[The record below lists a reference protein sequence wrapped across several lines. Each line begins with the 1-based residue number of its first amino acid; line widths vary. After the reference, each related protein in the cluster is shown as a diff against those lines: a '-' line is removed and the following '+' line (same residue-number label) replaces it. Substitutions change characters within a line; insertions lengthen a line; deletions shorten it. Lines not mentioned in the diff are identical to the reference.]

1 MKALIV
7 EDDLLGRLLLQKL
20 LQPYATPYL
29 AVNGLEAVEAVRLS
43 LEEGEPYDLICM
55 DIMMPEMDGQEALRR
70 IREMESNAGIPP
82 SDGVKVIMISALNDK
97 TNVMTAF
104 REQCDYYLVKPL
116 DKAKLVKSL
125 VDLDLIQA

>member
-1 MKALIV
+1 MILCIDDDRDVLNLLEKILSGMDHTIISCLTGEQGLIAARR
-7 EDDLLGRLLLQKL
+7 D
-20 LQPYATPYL
+20 QP
-29 AVNGLEAVEAVRLS
+29 
-43 LEEGEPYDLICM
+43 DLILL